1 MNDTFRYNRSLLR
14 KKKSAREIYKEE
26 IKNRSGN
33 FSNQNIDYVRER
45 VAERLKQNKTK
56 NIFARVAAMLVLAF
70 IIFGTLWL
78 VLNIKFTVKR
88 KGKYEDKS
96 TLFNQVIY
104 PQSNGLELKID
115 YFIQGPRAAET
126 FLKVGR
132 KHQNSES
139 YYESGQQFRSAL
151 YYYDTLITE

>member
-1 MNDTFRYNRSLLR
+1 
-14 KKKSAREIYKEE
+14 
-26 IKNRSGN
+26 
-33 FSNQNIDYVRER
+33 
-45 VAERLKQNKTK
+45 
-56 NIFARVAAMLVLAF
+56 AMLVLAF
-70 IIFGTLWL
+70 IIFGTIWL

-88 KGKYEDKS
+88 KGKYKDKS
-96 TLFNQVIY
+96 SLFNQVIY

-126 FLKVGR
+126 FLKAGR

-151 YYYDTLITE
+151 YYYDTLITEVYFFKSGDTIKSFPVFDDNKVHSIRLLDKSGLKQIQFDFWDGKIIQDTYREIDVNVQQ